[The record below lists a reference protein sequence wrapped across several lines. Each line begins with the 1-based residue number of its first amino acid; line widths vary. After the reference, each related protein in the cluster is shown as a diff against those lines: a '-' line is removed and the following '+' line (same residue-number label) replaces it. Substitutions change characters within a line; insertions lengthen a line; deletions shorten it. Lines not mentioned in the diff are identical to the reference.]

1 MEMHIRTP
9 IILFAATAAL
19 ALGGCATESY
29 VDEQVAAVSGKV
41 AELASHTDSRF
52 AEMGGR
58 VDAADR
64 NAQAALQAANGA
76 TQQASS
82 AQKLAEGKL
91 VYAVLSQSD
100 EVNFDTNKWKLSD
113 EAQATLTTFAERLKT
128 DNKSV
133 FIEIEGHGDPRG
145 SVYNNRILAEKRA
158 LEVRRFLTS
167 QGIPLAHMETVS
179 WGEER
184 PGTAGTTSDD
194 HAANRRVV
202 LRVLG

>member
-1 MEMHIRTP
+1 MDMQIRIP
-9 IILFAATAAL
+9 VILFAATAAL

-41 AELASHTDSRF
+41 SELASHTDSRF
-52 AEMGGR
+52 AEMSGR

-64 NAQAALQAANGA
+64 NAQAAMQAASGA

-82 AQKLAEGKL
+82 AQKMAEGKL
-91 VYAVLSQSD
+91 VYTVLSQSD
-100 EVNFDTNKWKLSD
+100 EINFDTNKWKLSD
-113 EAQATLTTFAERLKT
+113 QAQSTLTAFAERLKSE
-128 DNKSV
+128 NKNV
-133 FIEIEGHGDPRG
+133 FLEIEGHGDVRG

-158 LEVRRFLTS
+158 LEVRRFLAS
-167 QGIPLAHMETVS
+167 QGIPLGHMETVS

-184 PGTAGTTSDD
+184 PGAAGAAPDD